1 MNFIQYLETFMTK
14 EELKGKTVSAISLGC
29 DKNKVDLEK
38 MLGRIKEYG
47 LEIIDDV
54 ENADI
59 VIVNTCAFIRPAQE
73 EAIMNILSMEKLK
86 NEQRV
91 EKVIVTGCFPERNYN
106 SMKENFPT
114 IDAFLRL
121 NENEKIVEVIEQLYG
136 LEPSKPIKKFER
148 VLTNSPSYAYLKI
161 ADGCDNV
168 CSYCTIPRIRGRYKS
183 YPMEELID
191 EAKNLVSRGVKEIIL
206 VAQDPTRYGEDLYK
220 ENCLIK
226 LCDKLAKIKGLN
238 SIRLHYAYPEKVTD
252 ELLEFISKNEKMCKY
267 LDIPLQHIDDEIL
280 KSMRRKVDE
289 QGTRQLIE
297 KIKTNYPDIALRST
311 FIVGYPGENRSKFKK
326 LCDFIKET
334 KFDYAGF
341 FAYSREPN
349 TASFFMKKQVPEFIK
364 KRRLKKITKI
374 QNEIVTEKAK
384 EKIGQEVEV
393 LVDSFDPQTGEY
405 MGHSQKMSPLVDF
418 NVKFVDNGNV
428 QCYTYV
434 KLRIYDFD
442 GNDYK
447 GEVL

>member
-1 MNFIQYLETFMTK
+1 MTK
-14 EELKGKTVSAISLGC
+14 EELKQKTVSAISLGC

-47 LEIIDDV
+47 LQIV
-54 ENADI
+54 EEPEEADI

-86 NEQRV
+86 NEQRI

-121 NENEKIVEVIEQLYG
+121 NENDNIVGTIEKLYG
-136 LEPSKPIKKFER
+136 LEPSKPIKKYER

-183 YPMEELID
+183 YPMEDLVD

-226 LCDKLAKIKGLN
+226 LCEKLCKIKGLDR
-238 SIRLHYAYPEKVTD
+238 IRLHYAYPEKVSD
-252 ELLEFISKNEKMCKY
+252 ELLSYIAKNEKMCKY
-267 LDIPLQHIDDEIL
+267 LDIPLQHIDNDIL
-280 KSMRRKVDE
+280 KSMRRKLDE
-289 QGTRQLIE
+289 KDTRELIE
-297 KIKTNYPDIALRST
+297 KIKSIYPEIALRST
-311 FIVGYPGENRSKFKK
+311 FIVGYPGESKAQFKK
-326 LCDFIKET
+326 LCDFVQET

-341 FAYSREPN
+341 FPYSREPN

-364 KRRLKKITKI
+364 RRRLKKITKI
-374 QNEIVTEKAK
+374 QNDIVTEKAK
-384 EKIGQEVEV
+384 EKIGQTVEV

-428 QCYTYV
+428 KCYTYV
-434 KLRIYDFD
+434 KVKIYDFD
-442 GNDYK
+442 GSDYK
-447 GEVL
+447 GEIV